1 MEPVKRNFR
10 VIFSLI
16 CFFSSV
22 ALFAQS
28 PEKMS
33 YQAVVRNSGGVLLV
47 NQNVGIRVQILQGSE
62 FGAAVFVER
71 HTTATNVNGLV
82 TLEIGGGTPVLGTL
96 AGINWSAGPY
106 FLKTEIDPA
115 GGTNYSIIGTTQLLS
130 VPYALQAK
138 SVTSEADPV
147 FTASPASGITGSNIT
162 NWNSAFSWGNHAGLY
177 RPATWLPSWA
187 NITAKPTEFPPS
199 AHAHSAAD
207 ITSGTFD
214 AARIPL
220 LDISTKTTGTLSAA
234 RGGTGLTSFT
244 TGNYFRASGTTS
256 LEQRTPAQVLTDI
269 GAAAASHAH
278 GNITSTGSIGS
289 TAGRIVT
296 TGANGSLQA
305 MAGTATGQL
314 LYWNGT
320 EWVNV
325 PPGNSGQVLT
335 LVNGIPTWT
344 GTSAGS
350 TDVVSPAT
358 GKIWMDRNIGA
369 TQVATSSN
377 DANSYGHLYQWGRT
391 NDYHQLRTSG
401 TTTTLSNVNVPS
413 HGNFIIVNASPYD
426 WRNPQNDNLWQ
437 GVSGLNN
444 PCPTGYRLP
453 TESEWNAERSSWSSS
468 NAAGAF
474 ASPLKL
480 PAAGYRDNREG
491 LISLV
496 GTSGMYWISTV
507 SGTYSRSLL
516 INSNNAVTGSNNRAN
531 GLSVRC
537 LKD

>member
-16 CFFSSV
+16 YFFTSA

-138 SVTSEADPV
+138 TVTTEADPV

-162 NWNSAFSWGNHAGLY
+162 NWNSAFGWGNHVGLY

-187 NITAKPTEFPPS
+187 DVKAKPTEFPPS
-199 AHAHSAAD
+199 AHAHSAED

-244 TGNYFRASGTTS
+244 TGNYLRASGTTS

-335 LVNGIPTWT
+335 LVNGVPKWT
-344 GTSAGS
+344 GTSAIP
-350 TDVVSPAT
+350 TDVVNPTT
-358 GKIWMDRNIGA
+358 GKIWMDRNLGA
-369 TQVATSSN
+369 TQVATSST
-377 DANSYGHLYQWGRT
+377 DASSYGNLYQWGRYA
-391 NDYHQLRTSG
+391 DGHQARTSG
-401 TTTTLSNVNVPS
+401 TTTTLSSSNAPG
-413 HGNFIIVNASPYD
+413 HGNFIIVTSSPFD
-426 WRNPQNDNLWQ
+426 WRSPQNDNLWQ
-437 GVSGLNN
+437 GVTGINN
-444 PCPTGYRLP
+444 PCPSGYRLP
-453 TESEWNAERSSWSSS
+453 TAAEWIAERMSWGS
-468 NAAGAF
+468 NSATGAF

-480 PAAGYRDNREG
+480 PAAGSRYSSNG
-491 LISLV
+491 SLQDV
-496 GTSGMYWISTV
+496 GSYGRYWSSTV
-507 SGTYSRSLL
+507 NGTYSYYLL
-516 INSNNAVTGSNNRAN
+516 FYSSGAYVSDSGRA
-531 GLSVRC
+531 GGFSVRC
-537 LKD
+537 IKE